1 MWWMAISGARAA
13 TLTVGPAGMYPTLQ
27 QAIDAAVPG
36 DTLRVE
42 AGNYPEALDL
52 LDKELTIRSVSGAA
66 STVLSPPAGQQVL
79 TYEAVD
85 GVLDGFTL
93 VTVDARAIEVI
104 DGAPTLRNLVI
115 SASGGTSING
125 GAVRIEGGAPTL
137 ESVTI
142 DGSVGQRGG
151 ALYATDN
158 ALVTL
163 DGLTVTDGDASWGG
177 ALYLED
183 ASVVG
188 TALTVLDTRALYS
201 GGAIYLDGAQLDVS
215 GLELVGVRGE
225 WSHGVGIY
233 AAAGSTVV
241 AHGGQITDCWAAWK
255 QLGYDGGALWVDGD
269 SSAELVNMDLLENSA
284 RSGGAIASV
293 GGTVTL
299 TDVILKKNEAL
310 EHGGALSATS
320 SAMILLGGVTLE
332 KNSAADGGAAWLSSG
347 AELADVGST
356 WTRNRA
362 TGNGGA
368 LTLDGAL
375 QATLEGSTLFAH
387 EATGAGGAVWA
398 VDAAGGVTLIDTIL
412 TDNLSLGSDGGAVG
426 LGRETPLVVSG
437 SVFERNRAD
446 AADGGAI
453 SVRTTT
459 GDPAVSISTSTLRDN
474 VADGQGGALALDGI
488 GELSVVDSFLV
499 DNIAGTDGG
508 ALAATSAGRVS
519 VTRTLVHHNTATGRG
534 GGTFETDS
542 AQGGTYQNV
551 SYTENAAAKGGGIS
565 LWNTTEGSVLN
576 TTLAANEASGD
587 GGNVHV
593 EGGTVRFVNTIVAF
607 ATDGGGVWGDAVAA
621 AGSDVFYG
629 LFWSNAGG
637 DATGSLTNPVG
648 LSGTIAADPMFRSFP
663 IDGDESNDDLRLA
676 IGSPAINTG
685 DPSLVDVDGS
695 SSDIGAWGGPN
706 GYRIDLDGDGVYA
719 HADCDDA
726 DPGRSPLVT
735 EIPYDGFDQNC
746 DGIDPTDLDGD
757 GFDGGRDGPD
767 CADRDPAV
775 NPDAAEIWYDDFDQ
789 NCDER
794 SDFDQ
799 DMDGFDATA
808 FDGTDCNDL
817 NPEIGPDA
825 HEIWYD
831 GVDQDCDGKS
841 DFDQDKD
848 GHEATA
854 FGGDDCDDTRPTT
867 YKGAPELCDHQDND
881 CNGLEDDDPV
891 DPSTWWTDEDN
902 DGYGT
907 PDAWTTTCWAEPGL
921 SSNDDDCD
929 DGDSRIHPG
938 RTEIWYDGVDQD
950 CDGRDDDQDMDGFLV
965 AEDCDDLRDT
975 AFPGAPELRNS
986 LDDDCDGWPED
997 ADRDSDGLID
1007 WDEWQI
1013 GTDFEVADSDG
1024 DGWLDG
1030 AEVADPAQ
1038 PTDTDQDGRIDPLD
1052 EDDDGDFISTG
1063 VESSVDVDGD
1073 GKADKDVDED
1083 GTPNHL
1089 DLDTDGDGLPDDFE
1103 GTQDL
1108 DGDGL
1113 ADFADYQGPLKG
1125 GGCSGCSSSGSG
1137 SVPWLMGV
1145 PLLALLVRRRSLV
1158 LAAMAPAT
1166 ALAQTEQ
1173 GMDVHGF
1180 ELLGT
1185 TSDPRG
1191 GLRLA
1196 EGGQRETGVVM
1207 GLVADQANKP
1217 VVEELPTGPDPL
1229 VRHLTTAN
1237 LVVALTPH
1245 ERLAFDAVL
1254 PVHAYGTGT
1263 AGNFATAGDLRL
1275 GAHLGLVNRAGDL
1288 PGLSLVATTWVPTG
1302 AESRYVGAPTVAGGA
1317 VLALSQ
1323 RIGPVGWTLD
1333 VGARMAQVNWRRGLA
1348 AGPGPLGGIGMH
1360 VAASEEVALFAE
1372 LATDGSTGFTLDAI
1386 PMEATGGVR
1395 TRGKHGRYLTFAAAA
1410 GLTDAVGSSA
1420 WRVAIGGGFGP
1431 KPEVTVVEPPPPP
1444 PEPVTEP
1451 PPPPTPEPIVF
1462 EIPLAALQDD
1472 RIVLR
1477 EQVFFEENKAILLTQ
1492 SDAVLD
1498 AVRQVIVE
1506 HPEIQFLLIEGH
1518 TNHNGSAEYNYDLSQ
1533 RRANAVRD
1541 WLVAHGIE
1549 KKRLLTEGFGF
1560 DRPLLPKED
1569 PHSWEV
1575 NRRVEFVVMRSDEGG
1590 EE

>member
-13 TLTVGPAGMYPTLQ
+13 TLTVGPTGVYPTLQ
-27 QAIDAAVPG
+27 QAIDAATTG
-36 DTLRVE
+36 DTIRVE
-42 AGNYPEALDL
+42 AGIYPEALDL
-52 LDKELTIRSVSGAA
+52 LGKELTIRSVSGAA
-66 STVLSPPAGQQVL
+66 STVLAPPAGAQVL
-79 TYEAVD
+79 TYETVD

-93 VTVDARAIEVI
+93 ATVDARAIEVI

-115 SASGGTSING
+115 SDAGDSSLDG
-125 GAVRIEGGAPTL
+125 GAVRVEGGAPTL

-142 DGSVGQRGG
+142 DGSLGQRGG
-151 ALYATDN
+151 ALYVTQS

-163 DGLTVTDGDASWGG
+163 DGVTVEGSEASWGG
-177 ALYLED
+177 ALYVSD
-183 ASVVG
+183 AAVVG
-188 TALTVLDTRALYS
+188 TDLTILDARALYA
-201 GGAIYLDGAQLDVS
+201 GGAIHLDAAQLDVS
-215 GLELVGVRGE
+215 GLEIVGARGE

-233 AAAGSTVV
+233 ATAGSTLE
-241 AHGGQITDCWAAWK
+241 ASGGQITDCWAAWS
-255 QLGYDGGALWVDGD
+255 QLGYDGGALWLGED
-269 SSAELVNMDLLENSA
+269 STAALTGMDLLQNAA
-284 RSGGAIASV
+284 RSGGAVASV

-299 TDVILKKNEAL
+299 TDVRLEHNEAL
-310 EHGGALSATS
+310 ANGGALAGSSSAT
-320 SAMILLGGVTLE
+320 ILLEAVTL
-332 KNSAADGGAAWLSSG
+332 KRNTAVDGGAAWLSSG
-347 AELADVGST
+347 SELVDVGSS
-356 WTRNRA
+356 WSRNTA

-375 QATLEGSTLFAH
+375 SATLEASTLSAH
-387 EATGAGGAVWA
+387 QATGAGGALWA
-398 VDAAGGVTLIDTIL
+398 VDTTEGVTLLDAIL

-426 LGRETPLVVSG
+426 IGRGTPLTVTG
-437 SVFERNRAD
+437 SVFQRNRAE

-459 GDPAVSISTSTLRDN
+459 GSPLVSVSHSTFRDN
-474 VADGQGGALALDGI
+474 VADGQGGALAVDGA
-488 GELSVVDSFLV
+488 GEIAVVDSFIL
-499 DNIAGTDGG
+499 DNVAGTDGG
-508 ALAATSAGRVS
+508 GLAATSAGRVG
-519 VTRTLVHHNTATGRG
+519 VTRTLVHHNTASGRG

-542 AQGGTYQNV
+542 AQGATYQNV
-551 SYTENAAAKGGGIS
+551 SYTENSAVDGGGIS

-593 EGGTVRFVNTIVAF
+593 EGGTIRFVNTIVAF
-607 ATDGGGVWGDAVAA
+607 ATDGGGVWGDAAA

-637 DATGSLTNPVG
+637 NATGSLVDPVG
-648 LSGTIAADPMFRSFP
+648 FSGNVQADPMFRSFF
-663 IDGDESNDDLRLA
+663 IDGDETNDDLRLA

-746 DGIDPTDLDGD
+746 DGFDPTDLDGD
-757 GFDGGRDGPD
+757 GFDGGRDGED
-767 CADRDPAV
+767 CADRDASIH
-775 NPDAAEIWYDDFDQ
+775 PDAAEIWYDDVDQ

-799 DMDGFDATA
+799 DMDGSDATA
-808 FDGTDCNDL
+808 FGGTDCNDL
-817 NPEIGPDA
+817 NPEMGPHA

-831 GVDQDCDGKS
+831 GIDQDCDGKS
-841 DFDQDKD
+841 DYDRDQD
-848 GHEATA
+848 GHDAEA

-867 YKGAPELCDHQDND
+867 YEGAPEICDHRDND

-891 DPSTWWTDEDN
+891 DPSTWWTDGDN

-907 PDAWTTTCWAEPGL
+907 PDAWTTTCWAQPGL

-929 DGDSRIHPG
+929 DSDAGIHPG
-938 RTEIWYDGVDQD
+938 VPEIWYDGVDQD
-950 CDGRDDDQDMDGFLV
+950 CDNRDDDQDFDGFPV

-975 AFPGAPELRNS
+975 AYPGAPELRNS

-1007 WDEWQI
+1007 WDEWAL
-1013 GTDFEVADSDG
+1013 GTDPEVADTDG
-1024 DGWLDG
+1024 DSWLDG
-1030 AEVADPAQ
+1030 EEVADPAQ
-1038 PTDTDQDGRIDPLD
+1038 PTDTDADGLIDPLD
-1052 EDDDGDFISTG
+1052 EDDDGDGLSTE

-1073 GKADKDVDED
+1073 GEPDQDVDQD
-1083 GTPNHL
+1083 GAPNHL
-1089 DLDTDGDGLPDDFE
+1089 DLDTDGDSLPDDLE
-1103 GTQDL
+1103 GLKDI
-1108 DGDGL
+1108 DGDGV

-1125 GGCSGCSSSGSG
+1125 GGCGGCSSTGPAS
-1137 SVPWLMGV
+1137 PWLLGL
-1145 PLLALLVRRRSLV
+1145 PLVALFLRRRSLALV
-1158 LAAMAPAT
+1158 ALAPVG
-1166 ALAQTEQ
+1166 ALAQAEQ

-1196 EGGQRETGVVM
+1196 EGGQREAGVVM

-1229 VRHLTTAN
+1229 VEHLTTAN
-1237 LVVALTPH
+1237 VVVALTPH
-1245 ERLAFDAVL
+1245 QRLSFDAVM

-1275 GAHLGLVNRAGDL
+1275 GAHMGLVNRAGNL

-1302 AESRYVGAPTVAGGA
+1302 AEGRYVGAPTVAGGA

-1348 AGPGPLGGIGMH
+1348 AGPGPLGGFGMH

-1372 LATDGSTGFTLDAI
+1372 LATDGSTGFTLDAV

-1395 TRGKHGRYLTFAAAA
+1395 TRGKGGRYLTFAAAA
-1410 GLTDAVGSSA
+1410 GLTDAVGASA

-1431 KPEVTVVEPPPPP
+1431 RPETPVVEPPPPP
-1444 PEPVTEP
+1444 PEPPVVEP
-1451 PPPPTPEPIVF
+1451 PPPPPEPLVI
-1462 EIPLAALQDD
+1462 EIPLAALEDD

-1477 EQVFFEENKAILLTQ
+1477 EQVFFQENEAILLVQ
-1492 SDAVLD
+1492 SDGVLD
-1498 AVRQVIVE
+1498 AVRQVIEE

-1541 WLVAHGIE
+1541 WLVVHGIDR
-1549 KKRLLTEGFGF
+1549 KRLLTEGFGF
-1560 DRPLLPKED
+1560 DRPLLPKDD
-1569 PHSWEV
+1569 PRSWQV
-1575 NRRVEFVVMRSDEGG
+1575 NRRVEFVVMRSDEGDD
-1590 EE
+1590 